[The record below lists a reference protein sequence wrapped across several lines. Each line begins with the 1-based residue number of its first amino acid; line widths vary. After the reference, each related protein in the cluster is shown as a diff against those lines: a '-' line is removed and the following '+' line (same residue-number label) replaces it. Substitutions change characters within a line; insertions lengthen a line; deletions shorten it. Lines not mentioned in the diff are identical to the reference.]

1 MKETLPLLAAC
12 AVLLAGCASSV
23 KYDDPAKVE
32 TMTIDWGST
41 DLQTMAGAMVN
52 SMILSPNLAYLERSG
67 KGDDKRIVVYTG
79 RITNRT
85 SEHIDTEAISDR
97 VRTALVQ
104 SGKFRLAPTPQGQ
117 EELAEQV
124 RFQQGSGRVDPSQ
137 AAAFGKQIGADAVL
151 VGNLRSIEKTKD
163 RSLADPERRDDVFYQ
178 FTMELVNVETGE
190 VIWSELKDIRKT
202 RKKGL
207 FG

>member
-1 MKETLPLLAAC
+1 MKETLPFLAAC

-117 EELAEQV
+117 DELAEQV

-163 RSLADPERRDDVFYQ
+163 RTLADPERRDDVFYQ

>member
-52 SMILSPNLAYLERSG
+52 SMIVSPNLAYLERSG
-67 KGDDKRIVVYTG
+67 KGDDKRIVIYTG
-79 RITNRT
+79 GITNRT
-85 SEHIDTEAISDR
+85 SEHIDTEAIRDR
-97 VRTALVQ
+97 IRTALVQ

-124 RFQQGSGRVDPSQ
+124 RFQQGSGRVDPAQ
-137 AAAFGKQIGADAVL
+137 AAAFGRQIGAEAVL
-151 VGNLRSIEKTKD
+151 IGNLRSIEKTKD
-163 RSLADPERRDDVFYQ
+163 RSLSDPERRDDVFYQ

-207 FG
+207 FA

>member
-1 MKETLPLLAAC
+1 M
-12 AVLLAGCASSV
+12 
-23 KYDDPAKVE
+23 
-32 TMTIDWGST
+32 
-41 DLQTMAGAMVN
+41 
-52 SMILSPNLAYLERSG
+52 
-67 KGDDKRIVVYTG
+67 
-79 RITNRT
+79 
-85 SEHIDTEAISDR
+85 
-97 VRTALVQ
+97 
-104 SGKFRLAPTPQGQ
+104 
-117 EELAEQV
+117 
-124 RFQQGSGRVDPSQ
+124 RFQQGSGRVDPSR

-163 RSLADPERRDDVFYQ
+163 RTLADPERRDDVFYQ

>member
-1 MKETLPLLAAC
+1 MKQTQPLLAAC

-67 KGDDKRIVVYTG
+67 KGDDKRIIVYTG

-85 SEHIDTEAISDR
+85 SEHIDTEAINDR

-117 EELAEQV
+117 DELAEQV

>member
-85 SEHIDTEAISDR
+85 SEHIDTEAINDR
-97 VRTALVQ
+97 VRTALIQ
-104 SGKFRLAPTPQGQ
+104 SGKFRLAATPQGQ
-117 EELAEQV
+117 DELAEQV

-163 RSLADPERRDDVFYQ
+163 RTLADPERRDDVFYQ

>member
-1 MKETLPLLAAC
+1 MKAALPFLAAC
-12 AVLLAGCASSV
+12 AALLAGCASSV

-52 SMILSPNLAYLERSG
+52 SMIVSPNLAYLERSG

-85 SEHIDTEAISDR
+85 SEHIDTEAIRDR
-97 VRTALVQ
+97 MRTALVQ

-117 EELAEQV
+117 DELAEQV
-124 RFQQGSGRVDPSQ
+124 RFQQGSGRVDPAQ
-137 AAAFGKQIGADAVL
+137 AAAFGRQIGADAVL

-163 RSLADPERRDDVFYQ
+163 RSLSDPERRDDVFYQ

-190 VIWSELKDIRKT
+190 VIWAELKDIRKT

-207 FG
+207 FA